1 MSSHNIHFSI
11 DKDSRQRCHLA
22 KGSNGWERVTFEGY
36 LYQTEDANI
45 IPDDRTLC
53 PIPLYIIQKKQIREN
68 IECPSIVFVIITEK
82 IGYDII
88 KLLSHFKFG
97 VVTQCI
103 VASKY
108 QGQSEKSK
116 DPYCAN
122 VAMKVNGKLSNMSN
136 EARVWSTSH
145 NGAEGISW
153 LREAP
158 TFVMGLSM
166 SNTLGQS
173 PVSIISGT
181 TGLDSCCIRM
191 GQDVR

>member
-1 MSSHNIHFSI
+1 M
-11 DKDSRQRCHLA
+11 
-22 KGSNGWERVTFEGY
+22 
-36 LYQTEDANI
+36 
-45 IPDDRTLC
+45 
-53 PIPLYIIQKKQIREN
+53 QKKQIREN